1 MKISQV
7 LSIKGSN
14 VVSVP
19 PDANVHS
26 TLQLFATQKIGCVM
40 VTNAAGKVVGLITER
55 DICNAIAK
63 GGQDAVLAPVQD
75 VMRKKII
82 TCTPDDYL
90 KTVMALMTVKRTRHV
105 LVMAGKTV
113 EGIISIG
120 DVVKHRMD
128 EAIKDEESLLDY
140 IEGTGYSVYSSHLNT

>member
-1 MKISQV
+1 MKV
-7 LSIKGSN
+7 CRVTCIKGSN
-14 VVSVP
+14 AVS
-19 PDANVHS
+19 
-26 TLQLFATQKIGCVM
+26 
-40 VTNAAGKVVGLITER
+40 ER